1 MNRLKEGGSYR
12 GYYGISVYYT
22 YKLIWKPLFDGKAKA
37 MLDLVSLYGSK
48 LVRLSVPKLGTD
60 GHRGFPGNAPL

>member
-1 MNRLKEGGSYR
+1 MNRLNEGGSYR

-37 MLDLVSLYGSK
+37 RLDLVSL
-48 LVRLSVPKLGTD
+48 
-60 GHRGFPGNAPL
+60 